1 MATALSVRVSKLLR
15 FSAWEASNE
24 ECHGTVAA
32 TGKPH
37 GIFTSRASHGFHFG

>member
-32 TGKPH
+32 TRDEPH
-37 GIFTSRASHGFHFG
+37 GIFRTTRE

>member
-37 GIFTSRASHGFHFG
+37 GIFARRGSHDFRFR